1 MENNIVQ
8 GSEEW
13 FAIRKGKMTASH
25 AQAIGNCGKGLDTYI
40 TEIMAEFYSSGEK
53 EQFTSKHIERGNEL
67 EPLAR
72 SMYELETG
80 NDVTE
85 VGFIEMNE
93 YSGCSPDGLI
103 NEDGLIEIK
112 CVDDVSYF
120 KHLLNGIDEVDTKYI
135 WQVQMQLL
143 VTNREWCDLVVYNPN
158 YEKSMC
164 IFRITPDQE
173 KHEQLKKGIAK
184 GIELIK
190 QIKEKIN
197 DVSK

>member
-1 MENNIVQ
+1 MESNILQ
-8 GSEEW
+8 GSDEW

-25 AQAIGNCGKGLDTYI
+25 AQAVGNCGKGLDTYI

-80 NDVTE
+80 NDVKE

-93 YSGCSPDGLI
+93 YAGCSPDGLI

-143 VTNREWCDLVVYNPN
+143 ITGREWCDLCVYCPN
-158 YEKSMC
+158 FRKSMS
-164 IFRITPDQE
+164 IFRVYPDKE
-173 KHEQLKKGIAK
+173 KHEKLKKGIAK